1 MWETITS
8 VIFFIFGITKT
19 DNGYVDYK
27 TQEMYNIEEIYYNS
41 DYKYTKEDLNK
52 FLILQYTNLK
62 DKEYTQ
68 FYKEQE

>member
-8 VIFFIFGITKT
+8 VIFFIFGIAKT

-27 TQEMYNIEEIYYNS
+27 TQEMYNIDEIYYNS

-52 FLILQYTNLK
+52 FLILQ
-62 DKEYTQ
+62 
-68 FYKEQE
+68 

>member
-8 VIFFIFGITKT
+8 VIFFIFGIAKT

-27 TQEMYNIEEIYYNS
+27 IQEMYNIEEIYYNS